1 MVARNPIDRSQISQI
16 AALDRW
22 ALHCTD
28 RTAATAPAREA
39 FLSRWDKLVDPDG
52 TLPPAERAERAAAA
66 KSAHFR
72 RMARASTAKR
82 RKRGMNAP
90 DGLT

>member
-1 MVARNPIDRSQISQI
+1 MASANANERSQISSI

-28 RTAATAPAREA
+28 RQAATAPARKA
-39 FLSRWDKLVDPDG
+39 FADRFVKLVDPDG
-52 TLPPAERAERAAAA
+52 TLPPAERAARADAA

-72 RMARASTAKR
+72 RMARASAAKR
-82 RKRGMNAP
+82 KKGRAA
-90 DGLT
+90 

>member
-1 MVARNPIDRSQISQI
+1 MVARDPIDRQQISQI

-28 RTAATAPAREA
+28 RAAATAPARQA
-39 FLSRWDKLVDPDG
+39 FADRWDRLVDPDG
-52 TLPPAERAERAAAA
+52 TLPPAERATRAAAA

-72 RMARASTAKR
+72 RMARASAAKR
-82 RKRGMNAP
+82 RKPRAA
-90 DGLT
+90 